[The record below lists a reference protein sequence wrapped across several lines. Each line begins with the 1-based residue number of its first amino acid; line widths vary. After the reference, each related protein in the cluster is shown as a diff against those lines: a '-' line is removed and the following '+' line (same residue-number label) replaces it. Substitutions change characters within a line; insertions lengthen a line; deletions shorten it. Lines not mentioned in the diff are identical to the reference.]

1 MYYQNNMN
9 WFLFIYLIG
18 VIISYYM
25 LRYIFRKEED
35 LYNPYDWDRVYAN
48 SILSL
53 LSFVV
58 VIIILIIWLTDKIES
73 INFKPPKWL

>member
-1 MYYQNNMN
+1 MEEKY

-25 LRYIFRKEED
+25 LRYIFRKEV
-35 LYNPYDWDRVYAN
+35 YNPYDWDRVYTN
-48 SILSL
+48 SLLSL

-58 VIIILIIWLTDKIES
+58 VVVILIIWLTNKIES
-73 INFKPPKWL
+73 INAKPPKWL